1 MYKLENRIGLRQ
13 FNVIKE
19 HFFKVINRHFFR
31 GIRGHRPANLDC
43 RIASGN
49 DSGERKNTSGNDS
62 KVECVTSGND
72 GHWGQLFSGCELFNY
87 PSPADKSATSPAR
100 GEVTRLLRCAR
111 NDICCSGRSMIEML
125 GVLAIIGVLSVGGI
139 AGYSKAMEKWKINKT
154 IEQVEEITQNI
165 LTLYANQK
173 TFDFSM
179 GDDLNLDD
187 LKTLGIIP
195 ANLKQGR
202 NDSMFINPLG
212 GSSYIF
218 GDPDFFEIRV
228 TGISKEACV
237 ALSTHNW
244 NFSSPYFFGI
254 VAENMDGPVES
265 YYCID
270 EIDSLDGR
278 WSGDG
283 GFMAC
288 KCARTSTPMFG
299 LPVPPE
305 VAAEACSCNSNVCEF
320 NITYSLTGVDDPE
333 NCGKDIDWD

>member
-13 FNVIKE
+13 FNVIRE
-19 HFFKVINRHFFR
+19 HSFKGINRHFFNV
-31 GIRGHRPANLDC
+31 IRRHRPANLDC
-43 RIASGN
+43 R
-49 DSGERKNTSGNDS
+49 NTSGNDN

-72 GHWGQLFSGCELFNY
+72 SRLGRWLRAVCNLINTPH
-87 PSPADKSATSPAR
+87 SALSCHSLPQGAR
-100 GEVTRLLRCAR
+100 
-111 NDICCSGRSMIEML
+111 DYGRSMIEML

-278 WSGDG
+278 WSNDWV
-283 GFMAC
+283 FMAC
-288 KCARTSTPMFG
+288 KCARTTTPEFG

-305 VAAEACSCNSNVCEF
+305 VAAKACSCESNTCEF
-320 NITYSLTGVDDPE
+320 NITYSLIGVYDPE
-333 NCGKDIDWD
+333 NCGKDRDWD

>member
-1 MYKLENRIGLRQ
+1 MGICGCL
-13 FNVIKE
+13 FNVI
-19 HFFKVINRHFFR
+19 R
-31 GIRGHRPANLDC
+31 GYRPANLDC
-43 RIASGN
+43 RISF
-49 DSGERKNTSGNDS
+49 
-62 KVECVTSGND
+62 GND
-72 GHWGQLFSGCELFNY
+72 GRLGRWLRAVCNLINTPH
-87 PSPADKSATSPAR
+87 SALSCHSLPHVAR
-100 GEVTRLLRCAR
+100 EY
-111 NDICCSGRSMIEML
+111 GRSMIEML

-165 LTLYANQK
+165 LTLYANRK
-173 TFDFSM
+173 TFEFSWD
-179 GDDLNLDD
+179 DDLNLDD

-195 ANLKQGR
+195 ANLKQAQ

-212 GSSYIF
+212 GSSYMF
-218 GDPDFFEIRV
+218 GDPYYFEIRV

-244 NFSSPYFFGI
+244 NFSSPYFIGI

-270 EIDSLDGR
+270 DTDSQDGR
-278 WSGDG
+278 WGEDWV
-283 GFMAC
+283 FMAC
-288 KCARTSTPMFG
+288 KCARTTTPEFG

-305 VAAEACSCNSNVCEF
+305 VAAKACSCESNTCEF

-333 NCGKDIDWD
+333 NCGKDIDWENFWQ

>member
-19 HFFKVINRHFFR
+19 HFFKGINRHFFR
-31 GIRGHRPANLDC
+31 GISGLRPANLDC
-43 RIASGN
+43 RI
-49 DSGERKNTSGNDS
+49 RL
-62 KVECVTSGND
+62 CVTSG
-72 GHWGQLFSGCELFNY
+72 
-87 PSPADKSATSPAR
+87 
-100 GEVTRLLRCAR
+100 

-173 TFDFSM
+173 TL
-179 GDDLNLDD
+179 DLGLEEGEYIPKVDN

-195 ANLKQGR
+195 ANLKQAEE
-202 NDSMFINPLG
+202 DYKFINPLG
-212 GSSYIF
+212 GTSFIFTDNYI
-218 GDPDFFEIRV
+218 FFEIIV
-228 TGISKEACV
+228 QYISKEACV

-244 NFSSPYFFGI
+244 NFSSPYFLGI
-254 VAENMDGPVES
+254 VAVNKAGNSPSSD
-265 YYCID
+265 YCID
-270 EIDSLDGR
+270 YIDSQDGR
-278 WSGDG
+278 GGGDG
-283 GFMAC
+283 YLLAC
-288 KCARTSTPMFG
+288 KCARTITPEFG

-305 VAAEACSCNSNVCEF
+305 VAAKACSCKSNVCEF

-333 NCGKDIDWD
+333 NCGKDIDWENFWQ

>member
-1 MYKLENRIGLRQ
+1 
-13 FNVIKE
+13 
-19 HFFKVINRHFFR
+19 
-31 GIRGHRPANLDC
+31 
-43 RIASGN
+43 
-49 DSGERKNTSGNDS
+49 
-62 KVECVTSGND
+62 
-72 GHWGQLFSGCELFNY
+72 
-87 PSPADKSATSPAR
+87 
-100 GEVTRLLRCAR
+100 
-111 NDICCSGRSMIEML
+111 MIEML

-179 GDDLNLDD
+179 GDDFNLDD
-187 LKTLGIIP
+187 LKTLGTIP

-212 GSSYIF
+212 GSSYMF

-244 NFSSPYFFGI
+244 NFSSPYFLGI

-265 YYCID
+265 YYCIND
-270 EIDSLDGR
+270 IDSQEGR
-278 WSGDG
+278 WSNDWV
-283 GFMAC
+283 FMAC
-288 KCARTSTPMFG
+288 KCARTTTPEFG

-305 VAAEACSCNSNVCEF
+305 VAAKACSCESNTCEF

-333 NCGKDIDWD
+333 NCGKDRDYD